1 MPDLPHL
8 SRYDLVAA
16 ALQAG
21 LLVATLATA
30 AVYLVKRSGNR
41 TANLFFA
48 LLLMAFAGCIGALV
62 LEHLALTTR
71 YPSLRYLP
79 VWLTLTIGPAWFYYV
94 KLSLFPAY
102 RVRWSDAKHA
112 VFPISQLLYYGY
124 CFLAGV
130 DGLRGEFL
138 FGFAASTYEE
148 ALFLLSVFGYLLGA
162 YRYLRFRARAIGER
176 PWRWDYW
183 RVRQLRHVQRVLVVL
198 LVFNFAFVAYNFAVE
213 QASGAGLLHL
223 RGFYASSS
231 LSFGLILLYLLR
243 GVAHRQHFS
252 AMVPAEAL
260 AAFAKTRHA
269 GAGPGHRLRA
279 LLADGAGYRDPNA
292 HEVRIAR
299 SVGVTPGGLDAL
311 ARESGAAD
319 LTAYVRGLRLAEVA
333 RLRAAGR
340 SLRVAILEAGFGSRA
355 AALRAFGGRR
365 TGGGAY
371 GRRARG

>member
-1 MPDLPHL
+1 MPDLSHL

-21 LLVATLATA
+21 LLLVTVATIV
-30 AVYLVKRSGNR
+30 VYLVKRSGNR

-48 LLLMAFAGCIGALV
+48 LLLTAFAGCIGALV

-71 YPSLRYLP
+71 FPSLRYLP

-112 VFPISQLLYYGY
+112 VFPVSQLLYYGY
-124 CFLAGV
+124 CFAAGV

-148 ALFLLSVFGYLLGA
+148 ALFLLSVFGYLFGA

-176 PWRWDYW
+176 RVRWDYW
-183 RVRQLRHVQRVLVVL
+183 RVRQLRHVQRVLAVL
-198 LVFNFAFVAYNFAVE
+198 LVFNFVFVAYNFAVE

-231 LSFGLILLYLLR
+231 LSFGLILMYLLR

-252 AMVPAEAL
+252 AMVPAGVL
-260 AAFAKTRHA
+260 AAYAKTS
-269 GAGPGHRLRA
+269 GAGDGAGERLRV
-279 LLADGAGYRDPNA
+279 LLEEGGGYRDPNA
-292 HEVRIAR
+292 HEVRVAR
-299 SVGVTPGGLDAL
+299 SVAVAPGRLDAL
-311 ARESGAAD
+311 ARELGAPD
-319 LTAYVRGLRLAEVA
+319 LGAYVRGLRIAEVA

-340 SLRVAILEAGFGSRA
+340 SLRAAILEAGFGSRA
-355 AALRAFGGRR
+355 AALRAFGER
-365 TGGGAY
+365 
-371 GRRARG
+371 